1 MTVALFVGSASAAD
15 ADEAPG
21 LLPKCITM
29 TTEARPSGGG
39 CDHIVH
45 FGNQCGAAATCTV
58 STDVQPEPV
67 WADLPNQ
74 KDTDVVTS
82 KGSSEAAFRPY
93 AFCLVDD
100 H

>member
-1 MTVALFVGSASAAD
+1 MTVALFVGSAAA

-29 TTEARPSGGG
+29 TTEVRASGGG
-39 CDHIVH
+39 GGYDHIVH